1 MDLEDDTHMETTVT
15 NDNIIVAKITLTD
28 EVIDTIVKR
37 VTDRMDI
44 QQMIDDRIEYFM
56 QNYFDINDYTNNL
69 DTYDIKRGI
78 VDDVIETIKERL

>member
-1 MDLEDDTHMETTVT
+1 METTVT

-28 EVIDTIVKR
+28 EVIHTIVKR

>member
-1 MDLEDDTHMETTVT
+1 METTVT
-15 NDNIIVAKITLTD
+15 NDNIIVAKIILTD

-44 QQMIDDRIEYFM
+44 EQMVGDRIEYFM

-69 DTYDIKRGI
+69 DIYDIKRGI
-78 VDDVIETIKERL
+78 VDDVIETIKDRLS